1 MIYDRPSYY
10 AFVHVMIGF
19 VSVWIPLIGMLS
31 LVYQI
36 GQYAFNI
43 RVFLAEGEIRPGNS
57 WDHTGLK
64 LVEMI
69 VGYGIGILGYHHM
82 NN

>member
-1 MIYDRPSYY
+1 
-10 AFVHVMIGF
+10 
-19 VSVWIPLIGMLS
+19 MLA
-31 LVYQI
+31 LVYQL

-64 LVEMI
+64 LVEMA
-69 VGYGIGILGYHHM
+69 VGYFAGYM
-82 NN
+82 AYRFLTS

>member
-1 MIYDRPSYY
+1 MIYERPSYY

-19 VSVWIPLIGMLS
+19 VSVWVPLIGMLA

-43 RVFLAEGEIRPGNS
+43 RVFFMEGEIRPGNS

-64 LVEMI
+64 LVEMAVGYA
-69 VGYGIGILGYHHM
+69 VGYGVYLQRL
-82 NN
+82 

>member
-1 MIYDRPSYY
+1 MIYERPSYY

-19 VSVWIPLIGMLS
+19 VSVWVPLIGMLS

-64 LVEMI
+64 LVEMA
-69 VGYGIGILGYHHM
+69 VGYFAGYM
-82 NN
+82 AYRFLTS

>member
-1 MIYDRPSYY
+1 MIYERPSYY

-19 VSVWIPLIGMLS
+19 VSVWIPLIGMLA

-43 RVFLAEGEIRPGNS
+43 RVFFMEGEIRQGNS

-64 LVEMI
+64 LVEMT
-69 VGYGIGILGYHHM
+69 VGFCVGLVCRELL
-82 NN
+82 